1 MMFRMPSKIS
11 LIIFENYYFKTIY
24 KISYFYLLSNSELH
38 LRANRAVALNWNLS
52 YTNVMN
58 EISTNINAITNPQEA
73 VDQYVG
79 EQFIEWLMDYI
90 PHQMNSWPIIQK
102 IQGVQAVKPEKIKKL
117 MLQVFLAAEALMG
130 SREGDP
136 GFLRFA
142 VANLSESDD
151 PTAESAL
158 EILEAKR
165 QNELVGHKIDRG
177 ILQTARREQWLRL
190 LKSMALTEEEID
202 RAEAKEPTRYYVA
215 ELSDVYSNSEWQT
228 AIGAFAGHERALVE
242 EYKALMILLK
252 NNFSLTDKDL
262 EVLADHSES
271 KDKFVGNTSHIL
283 DKIVFD
289 REAKELVWEGVKRQL
304 EIRQEFLS
312 GLEKY
317 LEN

>member
-1 MMFRMPSKIS
+1 
-11 LIIFENYYFKTIY
+11 
-24 KISYFYLLSNSELH
+24 
-38 LRANRAVALNWNLS
+38 
-52 YTNVMN
+52 MN

-90 PHQMNSWPIIQK
+90 PHQMNSWSIVQK
-102 IQGVQAVKPEKIKKL
+102 IQQSRDLKPEKIKKL

-142 VANLSESDD
+142 IANLSESDD
-151 PTAESAL
+151 PTAEGAL
-158 EILEAKR
+158 EILEQKR
-165 QNELVGHKIDRG
+165 QAELIGHKIERG
-177 ILQTARREQWLRL
+177 ILQTVRREQWLRL
-190 LKSMALTEEEID
+190 LKALGLTDDEID
-202 RAEAKEPTRYYVA
+202 RAESKEPTRYYVA

-242 EYKALMILLK
+242 QYKALRTMLK
-252 NNFSLTDKDL
+252 NNSALTDKDL
-262 EVLADHSES
+262 EVLADSSES
-271 KDKFVGNTSHIL
+271 NEKFVGNTSHIL

-289 REAKELVWEGVKRQL
+289 REAKELVFEGVKRQL

-317 LEN
+317 LET